1 MIKPESLTEQAPDSY
16 KARFEASSGTFVIE
30 VHRDWDPS
38 GADRFYNLVKSGFF
52 DECRFF
58 RVVPGFMVQF
68 GINGNPEVA
77 AAWMQARFK
86 DEPVKR
92 GNKRGSISF
101 AKPAAPNSRTTQ
113 VFINFVDNSRHLDSQ
128 GFSAFGEVISGMEAV
143 DNINSEYGQSPNQGL
158 IQAQGNEY
166 LTKMFPA
173 LDYVKKATIEAS

>member
-1 MIKPESLTEQAPDSY
+1 MKPDQLKEEAPATF
-16 KARFEASSGTFVIE
+16 KATFEATSGTFVIE

-68 GINGNPEVA
+68 GINGDPDVA

-92 GNKRGSISF
+92 GNKRGSICF
-101 AKPAAPNSRTTQ
+101 AKPSAPNARTTQ
-113 VFINFVDNSRHLDSQ
+113 VFINYVDNSRHLDGM

-143 DNINSEYGQSPNQGL
+143 DKINSEYGESPNQGL
-158 IQAQGNEY
+158 VQSQGNAY
-166 LTKMFPA
+166 LNKAFPS
-173 LDYVKKATIEAS
+173 LDYVKKATVEAS